1 MIVVSLVWVICSVS
15 LFAATKQE
23 AREYYEKKYAKELEQ
38 YRRTGEFGSRYDE
51 YGRIKPLTMSDIEEW
66 SRLSELGLLD
76 KTTEIKLGNFDSVPV
91 SWEIYYEITDN
102 LATISDENE
111 RFEMENRY
119 AIALSYSRNF
129 DLPFH
134 CALENL
140 DEIAEAWSKVE
151 YAPTPTKGRE
161 IFDSIHNF
169 FDDDYVTT
177 WEAYDAAQKTQ
188 DDFEAF
194 INSLRENWFEF

>member
-1 MIVVSLVWVICSVS
+1 MLKVLDHPLITHKLAIMRDKDTS
-15 LFAATKQE
+15 TKDFRQ
-23 AREYYEKKYAKELEQ
+23 
-38 YRRTGEFGSRYDE
+38 
-51 YGRIKPLTMSDIEEW
+51 
-66 SRLSELGLLD
+66 
-76 KTTEIKLGNFDSVPV
+76 
-91 SWEIYYEITDN
+91 
-102 LATISDENE
+102 
-111 RFEMENRY
+111 
-119 AIALSYSRNF
+119 
-129 DLPFH
+129 
-134 CALENL
+134 NL